1 MQQQTYDEASILQRR
16 ITDLNQAL
24 DILAGN
30 VFDLQEVNL
39 IMTGNNIN
47 FRIKVEEGQIQT
59 ITEMLQEELQEK
71 ETEFENL

>member
-24 DILAGN
+24 DILDGN

-47 FRIKVEEGQIQT
+47 FRIKVGEEQIQT
-59 ITEMLQEELQEK
+59 ISEMLQEELQEK
-71 ETEFENL
+71 QTEFENL

>member
-59 ITEMLQEELQEK
+59 ITEMLEEELQEK

>member
-24 DILAGN
+24 DILTGN

-47 FRIKVEEGQIQT
+47 FRIKVDESQLAEISD
-59 ITEMLQEELQEK
+59 MLESELQEK